1 MLRLDPGLT
10 RIRIKGLLLRT
21 YIGIRDVW
29 INNRQDVSINLTIL
43 YTAVNAAQ
51 GEDRI
56 YSPNYD
62 TITKAIFQQVDG
74 CHFVLLEHL
83 PQVILDL
90 VMEHPAVCCA
100 EVEVND
106 VHGPQPYK
114 SASITLTK
122 FRSPSEKTALILGMD

>member
-10 RIRIKGLLLRT
+10 LIRIKGLFLRT
-21 YIGIRDVW
+21 YIGIKDEG
-29 INNRQDVSINLTIL
+29 INNKQNVSINLTIL
-43 YTAVNAAQ
+43 YTAVDAAQ

-56 YSPNYD
+56 DSPNYD
-62 TITKAIFQQVDG
+62 TITKALFQQVEG

-122 FRSPSEKTALILGMD
+122 FRDPPEKLL

>member
-10 RIRIKGLLLRT
+10 LIRIKGLFLRT
-21 YIGIRDVW
+21 YIGIKDEG
-29 INNRQDVSINLTIL
+29 INNKQNVSINLTIL
-43 YTAVNAAQ
+43 YTAVDAAQ

-56 YSPNYD
+56 DSPNYD
-62 TITKAIFQQVDG
+62 TITKALFQQVEG

-100 EVEVND
+100 EVEVNV
-106 VHGPQPYK
+106 VHGSQPYK
-114 SASITLTK
+114 SASIALTK
-122 FRSPSEKTALILGMD
+122 FRDPPEKLL